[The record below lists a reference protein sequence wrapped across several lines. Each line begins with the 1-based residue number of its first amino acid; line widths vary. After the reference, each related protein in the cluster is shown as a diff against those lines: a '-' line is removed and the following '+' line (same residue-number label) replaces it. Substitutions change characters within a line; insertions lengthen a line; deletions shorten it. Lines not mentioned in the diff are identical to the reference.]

1 MLQPLRGGDY
11 METVIMALIV
21 LITSILGF
29 VTKRQIKTNEE
40 LKREVDVLNV
50 RVAIIEKD
58 LDNKYRSAMED
69 KQNLRYLFERVDK
82 MTEKE

>member
-1 MLQPLRGGDY
+1 
-11 METVIMALIV
+11 METIIMTLIV

-29 VTKRQIKTNEE
+29 ITKRRIKTNEE